1 MTLAMFDEVATF
13 DDEGRVDGFQFNSR
27 ERRIQEWKEK
37 KENDEFEKMITKLRR
52 HKNYRAWYERH
63 KDDPVWRERLRTY
76 TREQRRK
83 HSAKRNADA
92 RKKRIESHASIVN
105 VCEECGTQFSFE
117 YGKSKKKRSRFC
129 SMKCRNRTNDRL
141 RVRLPK
147 NPPRAMSFEAI
158 EQYLRDHPRSS
169 INSVCEATGVLRA
182 TVYSALIVACKKGI
196 VIREGVRDALY
207 SLAS

>member
-27 ERRIQEWKEK
+27 ERRLQEWKEK

-63 KDDPVWRERLRTY
+63 KDDPVWRERLRAY

-92 RKKRIESHASIVN
+92 RRKRIEAHASIVN
-105 VCEECGTQFSFE
+105 VCEECGKNFSFE
-117 YGKSKKKRSRFC
+117 YGQRKKRSRFC
-129 SMKCRNRTNDRL
+129 SMKCRNRTNGRL

-147 NPPRAMSFEAI
+147 NPPRPMSFEAI
-158 EQYLRDHPRSS
+158 EQYLRDHPSSS
-169 INSVCEATGVLRA
+169 IKLVCEATGILRA
-182 TVYSALIVACKKGI
+182 TAYAALITACKKGI
-196 VIREGVRDALY
+196 VVREGVRNALY

>member
-27 ERRIQEWKEK
+27 ERRLQEWKEK

-63 KDDPVWRERLRTY
+63 KDDPVWRERLRAY

-92 RKKRIESHASIVN
+92 RRKRIEAHASIVN
-105 VCEECGTQFSFE
+105 VCEECGKKFSFE
-117 YGKSKKKRSRFC
+117 YGQRKKRSRFC
-129 SMKCRNRTNDRL
+129 SMKCRNRTNGRL

-147 NPPRAMSFEAI
+147 NPPRPMSFEAI
-158 EQYLRDHPRSS
+158 EQYLRDHPKSP
-169 INSVCEATGVLRA
+169 IKSVCEATGILRA
-182 TVYSALIVACKKGI
+182 TAYAALITAFKKGI
-196 VIREGVRDALY
+196 VVREGVRNAVY
-207 SLAS
+207 SLAT

>member
-27 ERRIQEWKEK
+27 ERRLQEWKEK
-37 KENDEFEKMITKLRR
+37 KENDEFEKMIIKLRR

-92 RKKRIESHASIVN
+92 RQKRIEAHASIVN
-105 VCEECGTQFSFE
+105 VCEECGKKFSFE
-117 YGKSKKKRSRFC
+117 YGQRKKRSRFC
-129 SMKCRNRTNDRL
+129 SMKCRNRTNGRL

-147 NPPRAMSFEAI
+147 NPPRPMSFEAI
-158 EQYLRDHPRSS
+158 EQYLRDHPSSS
-169 INSVCEATGVLRA
+169 IKSVCEATGILRA
-182 TVYSALIVACKKGI
+182 TAYAALITACKKGI
-196 VIREGVRDALY
+196 VVREGVRNALY
-207 SLAS
+207 SLAT

>member
-13 DDEGRVDGFQFNSR
+13 EDEGRVDGFQFNSR
-27 ERRIQEWKEK
+27 ESRLQEWKEK

-63 KDDPVWRERLRTY
+63 KDDPVWRERLRAY

-92 RKKRIESHASIVN
+92 RRKRIEAHASIVN
-105 VCEECGTQFSFE
+105 VCEECGKKFSFE
-117 YGKSKKKRSRFC
+117 YGQRKKRSRFC
-129 SMKCRNRTNDRL
+129 SMKCRNRTNGRL

-147 NPPRAMSFEAI
+147 NPPRPMSFEAI
-158 EQYLRDHPRSS
+158 EQYLRDHPKSP
-169 INSVCEATGVLRA
+169 IKSVCEATGILRA
-182 TVYSALIVACKKGI
+182 TAYAALITACKKGI
-196 VIREGVRDALY
+196 VVREGVRNAVY
-207 SLAS
+207 SLAT